1 MGQQGF
7 KWSWRAFVKIL
18 LTVLIIVC
26 ANYLAH
32 WLVDQLE
39 FEVTPRNEHIVHRVI
54 LATAILYAIL
64 IAIPFVPGIE
74 IGLALI
80 MVLGADMVFL
90 VYVSTILGLSISFM
104 CGRLVSQYKL
114 QKLLKTM
121 SLHRASKLVG
131 EMAPLDHG
139 QKLQLISSRA
149 PSKWI
154 PTLLRFRYV
163 AFAVAL
169 NIPGNSVIG
178 GGGGLSLLAG
188 MSHMFGI
195 SRFLLTLA
203 IAVSPVPLLI
213 TIYGPGILE

>member
-1 MGQQGF
+1 MGQKGF
-7 KWSWRAFVKIL
+7 AWSWRTLIKIA
-18 LTVLIIVC
+18 LIVVVIVC

-39 FEVTPRNEHIVHRVI
+39 IEVTPRNEHIVHRVI
-54 LATAILYAIL
+54 IATAILYAIL

-74 IGLALI
+74 IGVALI
-80 MVLGADMVFL
+80 MVLGADMAFL
-90 VYVSTILGLSISFM
+90 VFVFTILGLSISFM
-104 CGRLVSQYKL
+104 CGRLVPHHIL
-114 QKLLKTM
+114 QKMLNTL
-121 SLHRASKLVG
+121 SLHRAGKLISDL
-131 EMAPLDHG
+131 APLDPD

-163 AFAVAL
+163 AVAVAL
-169 NIPGNSVIG
+169 NIPGNAIVG
-178 GGGGLSLLAG
+178 GGGGICLLAG
-188 MSHMFGI
+188 MTRMFGI

-213 TIYGPGILE
+213 TFYGFDILG

>member
-1 MGQQGF
+1 MGQRGF
-7 KWSWRAFVKIL
+7 AWSWSTLIKIA
-18 LTVLIIVC
+18 LIVVVIVC

-39 FEVTPRNEHIVHRVI
+39 IEITPRNEHIVHRVI
-54 LATAILYAIL
+54 MATAVLYAIL
-64 IAIPFVPGIE
+64 IAIPFVPGVE

-80 MVLGADMVFL
+80 MVLGADMAFL
-90 VYVSTILGLSISFM
+90 VYVFTILGLSFSFM
-104 CGRLVSQYKL
+104 CGRLVSQHKL
-114 QKLLKTM
+114 QKLLETL

-131 EMAPLDHG
+131 ELAPLDPG
-139 QKLQLISSRA
+139 QKLQLVSSHA

-163 AFAVAL
+163 AFAIAL

-188 MSHMFGI
+188 MTHMFGI

-213 TIYGPGILE
+213 TIYGTGILE